1 MARKKTG
8 IPTLVNTSTALCRAL
23 DKYAWVITHLYPDNT
38 ALQVALAA
46 ATVACQELRK
56 ELEKVREY
64 GD

>member
-8 IPTLVNTSTALCRAL
+8 VPTLVKTSTALCRAL
-23 DKYAWVITHLYPDNT
+23 DKYAWVITKLYPDNT
-38 ALQVALAA
+38 ALAVALATA
-46 ATVACQELRK
+46 QVACQELRN